1 MDIIRK
7 FIPSN
12 PLGAKA
18 QETLKRIIID
28 TMSTF
33 VKNYA
38 ISNQVVIVENKEAQ
52 MRYEEKLKEQRERRI
67 AKNIKYLNK
76 KVGYDVKTPDFP
88 EPPQGNPTFEEMQ
101 SYCISNLK
109 LGLKPIF
116 QRVKTKTVTQ
126 KIIVKLKN

>member
-67 AKNIKYLNK
+67 AKNITIIGSIQDAPIIFGYLKNSSNRVIFNKNSENEYFHDKK
-76 KVGYDVKTPDFP
+76 KV
-88 EPPQGNPTFEEMQ
+88 
-101 SYCISNLK
+101 IRSNIQNI
-109 LGLKPIF
+109 G
-116 QRVKTKTVTQ
+116 
-126 KIIVKLKN
+126 